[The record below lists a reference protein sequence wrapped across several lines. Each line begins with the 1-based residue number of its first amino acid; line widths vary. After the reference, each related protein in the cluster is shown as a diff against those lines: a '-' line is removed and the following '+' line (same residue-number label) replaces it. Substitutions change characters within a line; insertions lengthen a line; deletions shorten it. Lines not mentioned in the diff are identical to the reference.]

1 MLAGKHMFKIIIK
14 KRPVGEF
21 LASDGLIKVGFYHA
35 NLDPKL
41 AWNTPDQDG
50 KCWYYS
56 NFGNLWCGSQ
66 TAPDLP
72 GCALTP
78 GFSPDDVV
86 TAIVNINAGIAQ
98 FRKLTRIRG
107 PTPAEDREVETPLAT
122 IHGVE
127 CTEAG
132 LRFGVQMEREG
143 PGIVL
148 LDYEMTT
155 AEDALVR
162 AEGWRKLG
170 VTYIEKGKWD
180 DAIQSFKNAAT
191 FYGEGMDKE
200 NRKLMNELAQESEF
214 LKNTNGK
221 VGSPTGSPFRKLGI
235 RVGGPKSPSR
245 SPFASPLASGNGSPM
260 ATRPIPPKP
269 ASLLH

>member
-1 MLAGKHMFKIIIK
+1 MFKIIIK

-98 FRKLTRIRG
+98 FRKLTRIRD
-107 PTPAEDREVETPLAT
+107 PTPGSFYSRLLSASTFNVPLVEQGVETRA
-122 IHGVE
+122 I
-127 CTEAG
+127 
-132 LRFGVQMEREG
+132 ER
-143 PGIVL
+143 
-148 LDYEMTT
+148 
-155 AEDALVR
+155 
-162 AEGWRKLG
+162 
-170 VTYIEKGKWD
+170 
-180 DAIQSFKNAAT
+180 
-191 FYGEGMDKE
+191 
-200 NRKLMNELAQESEF
+200 
-214 LKNTNGK
+214 
-221 VGSPTGSPFRKLGI
+221 
-235 RVGGPKSPSR
+235 
-245 SPFASPLASGNGSPM
+245 
-260 ATRPIPPKP
+260 
-269 ASLLH
+269 